1 MEDSDDGKFLN
12 FVLSV
17 ALLPFLSDFFVLN
30 VHFSCFFINLS
41 VF

>member
-1 MEDSDDGKFLN
+1 MEDSDDGKLN